1 MPEVEIP
8 LIYVKMLDTNGR
20 EGDKCGLPVDTS
32 GVCLPHVDDSTRH
45 RTADVHI
52 NILHLDEAVDT
63 IRVLL
68 LADIL
73 AHHLA
78 PDIVRTVGDGGGQN
92 RAGVA
97 TKDDGVRRVERVIKE
112 SNIIVVDGLPFLES
126 S

>member
-1 MPEVEIP
+1 MELP
-8 LIYVKMLDTNGR
+8 LNYVKMLDTNGR
-20 EGDKCGLPVDTS
+20 EGDKCGLPVDTG

-45 RTADVHI
+45 RTAGVHI
-52 NILHLDEAVDT
+52 NVLHLDEAVDA
-63 IRVLL
+63 IGVLL

-78 PDIVRTVGDGGGQN
+78 PDIVRAVGDGGGQN

-97 TKDDGVRRVERVIKE
+97 TEDDGVRRVEGVIKE
-112 SNIIVVDGLPFLES
+112 SSMIVVDGLPFLES